1 MHIKFHNLEFYNKP
15 TANINQHGA
24 KCKTFSLKLGARQ
37 GYPLSPYLLDKL
49 FAMLTK
55 AMRQVKEIRGT
66 QIVTGKVK
74 VSLIADDMI
83 IYISNPK
90 NYQETPKHDLKTKQ
104 NQKQNKKPSV

>member
-55 AMRQVKEIRGT
+55 AMRQVKEIKGM
-66 QIVTGKVK
+66 QKGKEEIVIY
-74 VSLIADDMI
+74 LFAEHI
-83 IYISNPK
+83 ILYIKNPR
-90 NYQETPKHDLKTKQ
+90 
-104 NQKQNKKPSV
+104 